1 LQFFGEVRNV
11 AVYFVMEVN
20 EHSAGYFYVKNTA
33 NSISRE
39 NEQVAGAKTESGV
52 DLSRKDVML
61 R

>member
-1 LQFFGEVRNV
+1 
-11 AVYFVMEVN
+11 VYFVMEVN

-33 NSISRE
+33 DSISRE